1 MLLDNCI
8 YKISSTRRLKISCLD
23 IPVSGCVTIVGS
35 NGSGKTSLAKAL
47 EGGIDLLEGSIS
59 NGLKDDDLV
68 RISFEQQLQLIDE
81 DFKLRNNDNNSDEEE
96 KGITPRSLIEE
107 SAKLPQTSI
116 EALCRRNICS
126 HLQEPP

>member
-116 EALCRRNICS
+116 EALCRRFRI
-126 HLQEPP
+126 